1 MPKIVEL
8 LVERRLVSRKDV
20 ERVLSA
26 HDGSESV
33 HRLLIRSGLISED
46 DFLQLTASIF
56 GYELLDNF
64 PGDFDPAPFLEISPL
79 FMEEHA
85 FLPLTLNA
93 QEMRVIVNNPF
104 DYLMLDA
111 LKKVFPGP
119 RHTLLLARKEHI
131 EGWIHHHFH
140 DAFASKGDARF
151 ADDEPSALGNVEDME
166 QMRDLAS
173 EAPVIRKV
181 NQILTS
187 AVEQKVSDIHFEPFE
202 DRVRV
207 RFRVDGIL
215 REFIELPI
223 QLHQAVTTRMKIMA
237 KLDIA
242 ERRLP
247 QDGRMRIKLA
257 GKNIDLRVSSLPTMF
272 GEGIVMRILERD
284 SISFSLQRLGFPE
297 HELALFESLIRYPH
311 GIILVTGPTGSGK
324 TTTLYAALS
333 SINSLEKKIIT
344 VEDPVEYELDGI
356 NQIQVNPKAGLTF
369 ASGLRSIVRQDP
381 DVILVGE
388 IRDEETADIAIQSAL
403 TGHLVFSTLHTNDA
417 VGALTRL
424 MEIGVEDYLLSSSV
438 LGVMAQR
445 LVRVLCP
452 HCKRPQVLDADL
464 MQKFKLSGDGFDGR
478 VVYQSAG
485 CDQCAMTGYRGRIAI
500 FELLMI
506 SDQIREM
513 ILQNKSSAAIRE
525 MGCRNGMKLLRE
537 DGLEKVV
544 TGLTSLEEVLRVTG
558 ASFQNAD

>member
-1 MPKIVEL
+1 MPKIVDL
-8 LVERRLVSRKDV
+8 LIERKIVSRKDV
-20 ERVLSA
+20 ERILTA
-26 HDGSESV
+26 HDGSESI

-46 DFLQLTASIF
+46 DFLHLTGSACNYTVLES
-56 GYELLDNF
+56 F
-64 PGDFDPAPFLEISPL
+64 PEDCEPAPFADFSPFFL
-79 FMEEHA
+79 EEHS
-85 FLPLTLNA
+85 FLPFIVNGEEL
-93 QEMRVIVNNPF
+93 RVIVNDPF
-104 DYLMLDA
+104 DYLVLDA
-111 LKKVFPGP
+111 LKKMFPG
-119 RHTLLLARKEHI
+119 RRYTLLLARKEHVK
-131 EGWIHHHFH
+131 GWIHHYFQ
-140 DAFASKGDARF
+140 DVFLSRGEASLAE
-151 ADDEPSALGNVEDME
+151 DESSTFGVAEDIE

-215 REFIELPI
+215 REFLELPI
-223 QLHQAVTTRMKIMA
+223 QLHQAVATRIKIMA

-247 QDGRMRIKLA
+247 QDGRIRIKLA

-284 SISFSLQRLGFPE
+284 NISFSLQKLGFPDQ
-297 HELALFESLIRYPH
+297 ELAQFESLIRYPH
-311 GIILVTGPTGSGK
+311 GILLVTGPTGSGK

-333 SINSLEKKIIT
+333 SINSLDKKVIT

-388 IRDEETADIAIQSAL
+388 IRDKETADIAIQSAL

-452 HCKRPQVLDADL
+452 NCKKAQLLDSL
-464 MQKFKLSGDGFDGR
+464 LIQKFKLKHHNLDGR
-478 VVYQSAG
+478 TVYQPVG
-485 CDQCAMTGYRGRIAI
+485 CEQCGMTGYQGRIAI
-500 FELLMI
+500 FELLVI
-506 SDQIREM
+506 NDQIREM
-513 ILQNKSSAAIRE
+513 ILQNKSSATIRDA
-525 MGCRNGMKLLRE
+525 GCRQGMRLLRM
-537 DGLEKVV
+537 DGLEKVIQGV
-544 TGLTSLEEVLRVTG
+544 TSLEEVLRVTG
-558 ASFQNAD
+558 TSFQDVD

>member
-1 MPKIVEL
+1 MSKIVEL
-8 LVERRLVSRKDV
+8 LVERKFVSRKDV
-20 ERVLSA
+20 ERVLNA
-26 HDGSESV
+26 HDGSESF

-46 DFLQLTASIF
+46 DFLGLTASEF
-56 GYELLDNF
+56 GYSLLESF
-64 PGDFDPAPFLEISPL
+64 PKDFDPAPFVELSPL
-79 FMEEHA
+79 FMDEHS
-85 FLPLTLNA
+85 FLPLSISPEEL
-93 QEMRVIVNNPF
+93 RVIVNDPF
-104 DYLMLDA
+104 DYLVIDA
-111 LKKVFPGP
+111 LKKIFPD
-119 RHTLLLARKEHI
+119 RRYILFLARKEHVK
-131 EGWIHHHFH
+131 GWVHQYFH
-140 DAFASKGDARF
+140 DVSVSRGETRLAE
-151 ADDEPSALGNVEDME
+151 DERTLPGAIEDIE

-187 AVEQKVSDIHFEPFE
+187 AVEQRVSDIHFEPFE
-202 DRVRV
+202 DRTRV
-207 RFRVDGIL
+207 RFRLDGIL
-215 REFIELPI
+215 REFLELPI
-223 QLHQAVTTRMKIMA
+223 QLHQAVTTRIKIMA

-247 QDGRMRIKLA
+247 QDGRIRIKLA

-284 SISFSLQRLGFPE
+284 SISFSLQKLGFPQR
-297 HELALFESLIRYPH
+297 ELVLFESLIRYPH

-356 NQIQVNPKAGLTF
+356 NQIQVNPKAGLNF

-388 IRDEETADIAIQSAL
+388 IRDKDTADIAIQSAL

-417 VGALTRL
+417 AGALTRL

-445 LVRVLCP
+445 LVRILCSN
-452 HCKRPQVLDADL
+452 CKQSRPLDALL
-464 MQKFKLSGDGFDGR
+464 MQKFNLPPNGLEGKN
-478 VVYQSAG
+478 VYQPVG
-485 CDQCAMTGYRGRIAI
+485 CEQCNMTGYRGRIAI
-500 FELLMI
+500 FELLMVN
-506 SDQIREM
+506 DQIRDL
-513 ILQNKSSAAIRE
+513 ILLNKSSASIRE
-525 MGCRNGMKLLRE
+525 EGCRNGMRLLRE
-537 DGLEKVV
+537 DGLEKVIQGV
-544 TGLTSLEEVLRVTG
+544 TSMEEVLRVTG
-558 ASFQNAD
+558 ASVQYVD